1 VLGRTLTVEIADIDP
16 ADPAGTANIRKVPIS
31 QWEADTAGVALS
43 VDGLSA
49 CYEVDLVTD
58 MNRTVAYVHGPDG
71 SRRLF
76 IQPRFPAVNLAGTAG
91 SLTAPMPGAIR
102 RVYVSVGELVTAGT
116 PLLALEAMKMEH
128 QVLAPADG
136 IVAEVM
142 IGVGDQVDTGQTLLR
157 LEDANGDQGETS

>member
-1 VLGRTLTVEIADIDP
+1 
-16 ADPAGTANIRKVPIS
+16 
-31 QWEADTAGVALS
+31 
-43 VDGLSA
+43 
-49 CYEVDLVTD
+49 
-58 MNRTVAYVHGPDG
+58 
-71 SRRLF
+71 
-76 IQPRFPAVNLAGTAG
+76 
-91 SLTAPMPGAIR
+91 MPGAIR